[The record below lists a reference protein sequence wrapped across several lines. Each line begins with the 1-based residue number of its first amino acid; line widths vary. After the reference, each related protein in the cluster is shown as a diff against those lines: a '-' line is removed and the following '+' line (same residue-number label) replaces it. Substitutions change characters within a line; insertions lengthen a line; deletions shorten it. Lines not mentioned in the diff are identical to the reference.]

1 MYGALVSG
9 SVLWRLRSCR
19 CIIIIII
26 IIIIKALFAHVS
38 NVVFSGLH
46 LAMCTADMFWL
57 TL

>member
-19 CIIIIII
+19 YI

-46 LAMCTADMFWL
+46 VAMCTADMFWL